1 MPKDWDE
8 MDMYKQRK
16 LMRQHAEERGIDMDQ
31 YQEQDRGSQGN
42 FDWKGLEKEVMGSY
56 ENDYD
61 YRRST
66 EAAKLSGYEGAD
78 ELSNGL
84 SNLGEVR
91 KTQDFLRGIH
101 ENKLENT
108 GKFSSANDYGNVTNY
123 LVNNERSQFKDEMS
137 KSFSDYM
144 EDNKQPESAD
154 DSNQQAKPIEYS
166 PALQAAHSRVSE
178 FEKGVGGA
186 NNSLQPSV
194 PDGEAETSSDG
205 MQQRNQAAQSFT
217 DDYKLKLMDDL
228 RLS

>member
-31 YQEQDRGSQGN
+31 YQEEDRGSQGN
-42 FDWKGLEKEVMGSY
+42 FDWDGLEKEVLGSY

-66 EAAKLSGYEGAD
+66 EAAKLGGREGAD
-78 ELSNGL
+78 ELSNGF

-101 ENKLENT
+101 ENDLENT

-123 LVNNERSQFKDEMS
+123 LVNNDRSQFKDEMS
-137 KSFSDYM
+137 KSFGDYM
-144 EDNKQPESAD
+144 EDNKQPEAAD
-154 DSNQQAKPIEYS
+154 DLNQQAKPIEYS
-166 PALQAAHSRVSE
+166 PELQAAHSRVSE
-178 FEKGVGGA
+178 FEKGAGGSNNVFQASVSGDGA
-186 NNSLQPSV
+186 NSE
-194 PDGEAETSSDG
+194 GDG
-205 MQQRNQAAQSFT
+205 MKQRNQAAQTFS
-217 DDYKLKLMDDL
+217 DDYKLKLMDGI
-228 RLS
+228 RLG